1 MKKLS
6 NDVIAITLAIT
17 TVMMVGCETNSELT
31 TSLASSAVSFIS
43 DAITILLESLIP
55 SAS

>member
-1 MKKLS
+1 
-6 NDVIAITLAIT
+6 
-17 TVMMVGCETNSELT
+17 MMVGCETNSELT